1 MIIILSLGGSLM
13 NTEHGINQ
21 NYLEEIKKIIE
32 KSPHKFGIVTGGGY
46 AARQYVREVKSRQ
59 GNDFEAD
66 EAAIEA
72 TQENAKAMI
81 KTLGKIAYPK
91 VPKDFK
97 EIRKAF
103 EKHKIIVMGGLLPG
117 MTTDSDAVLLAEC
130 LEAKKLINISNVDG
144 VYNKDPRKD
153 PTAKKYHFLTHEE
166 LVNLAF
172 EADKRIAGTH
182 FVFDLLACKLA
193 GRSKIELHFVNGKDL
208 ISVRNAVEGKEHNGT
223 IVR

>member
-1 MIIILSLGGSLM
+1 MIIVLSLGGSLM
-13 NTEHGINQ
+13 NTEQGINQ

-32 KSPHKFGIVTGGGY
+32 KSPNKFGIVTGGGY

-59 GNDFEAD
+59 GNEFEAD

-72 TQENAKAMI
+72 TQENAKVLI
-81 KTLGKIAYPK
+81 KTLGKSAYPK

-97 EIRKAF
+97 EAKKAS
-103 EKHKIIVMGGLLPG
+103 EKYKVIVMGGLLPG
-117 MTTDSDAVLLAEC
+117 MTTDSDAVLLTEC
-130 LEAKKLINISNVDG
+130 LEANKLINISNVDG

-166 LVNLAF
+166 LINLAF
-172 EADKRIAGTH
+172 EADKRTAGTH

-193 GRSKIELHFVNGKDL
+193 ARSKIELHFVNGKDL
-208 ISVRNAVEGKEHNGT
+208 GSVRNAVEGKEHNGT